1 MKITLDGEAFD
12 VTPELVRSRLMGQV
26 PEQIRD
32 YWVEIDD
39 AHWPVKQVIAL
50 ATGASRSQFQS
61 QASRRWLERLG
72 FTIGR
77 DGSPRLRST
86 AGSRRS
92 PRPSFDPSGLETI
105 ETVDARVVFS
115 WLRAGGVTLDGAG
128 LPAFPPLPKQPG
140 LYRYEF
146 RDGATGSRTLYVGES
161 VQLARRANNYRNAK
175 TDRSRQRT
183 SRRIHKE
190 IIAHLASGGTIEFAI
205 ATRARWGEQALDF
218 RLKSARRLAEN
229 AAVVPAQT
237 DGIPV
242 LNIDADLPDTEPDEP
257 K

>member
-1 MKITLDGEAFD
+1 MKITLGGEAFD
-12 VTPELVRSRLMGQV
+12 LTPEQVRARLVDQF

-32 YWVEIDD
+32 YWVEIDNVR
-39 AHWPVKQVIAL
+39 WPVKQVISL
-50 ATGASRSQFQS
+50 ATGASRNRFQS
-61 QASRRWLERLG
+61 QASRRWLERMG
-72 FTIGR
+72 FAIGR

-86 AGSRRS
+86 TSSQPS
-92 PRPSFDPSGLETI
+92 PRPSFDPSTLETI

-115 WLRAGGVTLDGAG
+115 WLRAGQVTLDRAG

-146 RDGATGSRTLYVGES
+146 RDGTTGSRTLYVGES
-161 VQLARRANNYRNAK
+161 VQLARRANNYRNAR

-190 IIAHLASGGTIEFAI
+190 ITAHLASGGTIEFAI
-205 ATRARWGEQALDF
+205 ATQASWGEQALDF

-229 AAVVPAQT
+229 AAVVLAQT

-242 LNIDADLPDTEPDEP
+242 LNIDADLSGNEPGEP
-257 K
+257 